1 MAAVPIGWNE
11 ILERTSA
18 EVYPSNCLGWAA
30 ELAAEVAA

>member
-11 ILERTSA
+11 ILKRTSA
-18 EVYPSNCLGWAA
+18 EVCRGNCLGWAA